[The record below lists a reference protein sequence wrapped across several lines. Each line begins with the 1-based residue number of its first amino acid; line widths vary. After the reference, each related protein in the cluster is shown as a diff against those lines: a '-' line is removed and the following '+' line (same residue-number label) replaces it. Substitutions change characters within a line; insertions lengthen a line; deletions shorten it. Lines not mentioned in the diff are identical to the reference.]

1 MDQVTARP
9 LCRVFFALQSSGE
22 SFLRHGSYRS
32 LNSKGSHRLAYTQ
45 WGESD
50 NPRVLICVHGL
61 TRNGRDFDTLAAA
74 LAADYR
80 VVCPDV
86 VGRGASDWLADKND
100 YGYPQYLDD
109 MSALVAHLNADSVHW
124 VGTSMGGLIGML
136 LAAQPGTPITRMVM
150 NDIGPLIPKAALERI
165 ASYVGDDP
173 HFSSM
178 QELDDYLRVIYAP
191 FGPFSDE
198 QWRGLVRSSAR
209 ALDNGDIGLAYD
221 PGIGVALKAMPPE
234 DVDLWSVWDT
244 LECPVLVIRGE
255 QSDVLLTETAE
266 QMAVRGPRAELAV
279 LAGVGHAP
287 TLMSEEQIAL
297 LSQWLLN

>member
-1 MDQVTARP
+1 MDHR
-9 LCRVFFALQSSGE
+9 
-22 SFLRHGSYRS
+22 SYES
-32 LNSKGSHRLAYTQ
+32 LNPEGSHRVAYTQ
-45 WGESD
+45 WGESA

-86 VGRGASDWLADKND
+86 VGRGASDWLADKQG
-100 YGYPQYLDD
+100 YGYPQYLSD
-109 MSALVAHLNADSVHW
+109 MFALVTHLNADSVHW

-150 NDIGPLIPKAALERI
+150 NDVGPSIPKAALERI

-191 FGPFSDE
+191 FGPFTDE
-198 QWRGLVRSSAR
+198 QWRGFVRSSAR
-209 ALDNGDIGLAYD
+209 ALDDGQIGLAYD
-221 PGIGVALKAMPPE
+221 PGIAVPMRETPKQ
-234 DVDLWSVWDT
+234 DVDLWSVWNSVQ
-244 LECPVLVIRGE
+244 CPVLVIRGE
-255 QSDVLLTETAE
+255 QSDLLLAETAE
-266 QMAVRGPRAELAV
+266 QMTATGPRAELAV
-279 LAGVGHAP
+279 LADVGHAP
-287 TLMSEEQIAL
+287 TLMSEAQIAL
-297 LSQWLLN
+297 LSRWLLD